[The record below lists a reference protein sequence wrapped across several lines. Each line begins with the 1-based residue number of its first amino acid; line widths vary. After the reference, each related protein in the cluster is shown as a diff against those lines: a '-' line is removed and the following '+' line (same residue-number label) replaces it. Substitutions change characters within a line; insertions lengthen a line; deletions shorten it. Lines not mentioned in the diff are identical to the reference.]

1 MAPAMALSRDR
12 MARLPNLA
20 VALGRQSVYHEGKP
34 GRARRASTPELPMA
48 ALARLLLIL
57 FVVLSV
63 VYVSLSFYSRA
74 IRRDKLEEEWDEEIR
89 SGDREA
95 FIREGLEEYDG
106 SLRRKLILGV
116 YIVPIVL
123 IGIIIYFTNYN

>member
-1 MAPAMALSRDR
+1 
-12 MARLPNLA
+12 
-20 VALGRQSVYHEGKP
+20 
-34 GRARRASTPELPMA
+34 MA

-63 VYVSLSFYSRA
+63 VYVSLSLYSRA

-89 SGDREA
+89 TGDREA
-95 FIREGLEEYDG
+95 FIREGLEEYDH

-116 YIVPIVL
+116 YVVPILL
-123 IGIIIYFTNYN
+123 IGTIIYFTNYN